1 MNIRREMRRR
11 AIELLDGIITPMEQR
26 GREYE
31 YEYVKACEHEH
42 KAEPLS

>member
-1 MNIRREMRRR
+1 MNIRRETRRR
-11 AIELLDGIITPMEQR
+11 AIELLDGIITPMERR
-26 GREYE
+26 GRE